1 MRKLPKEKGN
11 IGKVR
16 INKIKVGLKV
26 KFFIEFDSW
35 LFLILFNKKFF
46 DNITLVFLN
55 NRTWTKPNNARI
67 GVKNII

>member
-46 DNITLVFLN
+46 DNIRWVFLN
-55 NRTWTKPNNARI
+55 NRT
-67 GVKNII
+67 